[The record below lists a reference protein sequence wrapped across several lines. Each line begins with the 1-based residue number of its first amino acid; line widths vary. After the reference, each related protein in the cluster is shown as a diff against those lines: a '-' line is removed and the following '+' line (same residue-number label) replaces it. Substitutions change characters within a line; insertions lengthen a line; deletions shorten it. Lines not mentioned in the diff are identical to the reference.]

1 MDRQKRIKLAIE
13 RQRIKLE
20 YLVEKDSSLEGLLA
34 ESTEAGSADRTLR
47 SGKYNFI
54 LTDRRKETLIGL
66 LLRPYEGSF
75 FVHFH
80 RKMKEKQRVSEE
92 SLKKPIAIL
101 ANPGYD

>member
-1 MDRQKRIKLAIE
+1 M
-13 RQRIKLE
+13 
-20 YLVEKDSSLEGLLA
+20 
-34 ESTEAGSADRTLR
+34 
-47 SGKYNFI
+47 
-54 LTDRRKETLIGL
+54 TDRRKETLIGL
-66 LLRPYEGSF
+66 LLGPYEGSF